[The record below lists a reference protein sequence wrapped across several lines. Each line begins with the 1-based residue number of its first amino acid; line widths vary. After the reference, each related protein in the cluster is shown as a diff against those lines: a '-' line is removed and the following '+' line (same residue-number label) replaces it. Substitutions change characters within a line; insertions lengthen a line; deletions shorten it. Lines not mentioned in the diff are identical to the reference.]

1 MNQQPNQQGQ
11 PGQTQNRTLTFQP
24 GQIQQLAKQ
33 CNYEFTEAKKLGLDT
48 PAGQDHLKRAQR
60 IKQVLVQ
67 YQQQQQQRQNSQQGQ
82 SPQVA
87 SQSQP
92 QAQLQQSQAQTQ
104 QPQIQTQAI
113 QSPQVSQ
120 QSPQIA
126 QNQAINQR
134 SFSQQSPATQQ
145 QGIPQQ
151 TSGLNSAGATASPS
165 PMAQNVGAQNVQSA
179 GTPNPQS
186 GQRNPLQQL
195 QQIRLLLNEFQKNL
209 KAIDEA
215 KKNALLPQET
225 LNKLLQKEQVLKE
238 RYNSYKQVA
247 INISQQI
254 QQQQQ
259 QQQGQQSQQQQQP
272 GQQQNFQ
279 QQSRSQSASQP
290 LPDSTAA
297 QIQSPSLMQNII
309 PGQQQAQQGI
319 NANLQRNTS
328 TALPQT
334 QGQPVTNQNN
344 NNNFQFQQ
352 HQSPQISQQQIP
364 QQQSQTLNQL
374 QNQQQRQTQPQPQQ
388 IQQQQVQQQQL
399 PKQVPQQA
407 NAGLQ
412 QNQPQQLQQGQQARS
427 NLQSRTGTPQ
437 PQAGSVTGRSASP
450 NTPVT
455 NVNAA
460 AKPNGTN
467 RNIINPAQAANVFK
481 SSVPSIAIPQAI
493 NVKPPTAVSI
503 NQNRPSLTGGNGIS
517 APALTT
523 PALMKLPPYEM
534 QSDRVLS
541 KRKLSELVKT
551 VGADEGDGE
560 TTIDGDVEELLL
572 DLADEFVTNV
582 TSFACRLAKHR
593 KSDNLDV
600 KDIQLHLEKNWNIR
614 IPGYSSD
621 EIRSVRKWVPSAA
634 HNQRIQGIG
643 ISKSVEQNK

>member
-11 PGQTQNRTLTFQP
+11 QGQAQNRTLTFQP

-87 SQSQP
+87 SQPQP
-92 QAQLQQSQAQTQ
+92 QAQVQQPQAQSQ
-104 QPQIQTQAI
+104 QPQIQPQAT
-113 QSPQVSQ
+113 QSPQIAQ

-134 SFSQQSPATQQ
+134 NFNQQSPIPQQ

-151 TSGLNSAGATASPS
+151 NSGLNSGATASPS
-165 PMAQNVGAQNVQSA
+165 PMAQNVGAPNTQNA

-186 GQRNPLQQL
+186 TQRNPFQQL

-215 KKNALLPQET
+215 KKNALLPQDT

-247 INISQQI
+247 INISQQV

-259 QQQGQQSQQQQQP
+259 QQQGQTQQQQQ

-290 LPDSTAA
+290 QPDATAS
-297 QIQSPSLMQNII
+297 QIQSPSLMQNNI
-309 PGQQQAQQGI
+309 PGQQQTQQAP
-319 NANLQRNTS
+319 NANLQRS
-328 TALPQT
+328 SSGAVPQI
-334 QGQPVTNQNN
+334 QGQPVSAQN

-352 HQSPQISQQQIP
+352 HQSPQVAQQQIP
-364 QQQSQTLNQL
+364 QQQTQNINQL
-374 QNQQQRQTQPQPQQ
+374 QNQQQRQPQPQQVQQQ
-388 IQQQQVQQQQL
+388 IQQQQAKQL
-399 PKQVPQQA
+399 PQQA
-407 NAGLQ
+407 STGLQ
-412 QNQPQQLQQGQQARS
+412 QPAQQQNQTSQLPQTQQARS